1 MASLKTIQKALTLP
15 YRWGV
20 SNPRSLANFL
30 WWSLLPVTPAL
41 LSMAF
46 MTVFSMVQKSA
57 HHSKVKESRCAIYFL
72 FFSTSAETSSP
83 SIVLGTYGSNIFQI
97 LFKETSSPNVVL
109 GAYGSNSF
117 QITFSIICWCKKI
130 YNLGRLHIYRYTILF
145 LSILDIIQE
154 RRNVNLPV
162 YIKSI
167 WRPDQLFM
175 TPNHG
180 GIFLKLFLETLMF
193 PSFTSFSRV
202 SNFSLIFCLRVQ
214 THL

>member
-46 MTVFSMVQKSA
+46 MTAFSMVQKSA
-57 HHSKVKESRCAIYFL
+57 HHSKVKESRCAIYFI
-72 FFSTSAETSSP
+72 FF
-83 SIVLGTYGSNIFQI
+83 N
-97 LFKETSSPNVVL
+97 
-109 GAYGSNSF
+109 
-117 QITFSIICWCKKI
+117 ICWDLLSQYSTRDLWKWHFPDTFW
-130 YNLGRLHIYRYTILF
+130 RDRYTILF

-167 WRPDQLFM
+167 CRPDQLFM
-175 TPNHG
+175 TPNHW

-202 SNFSLIFCLRVQ
+202 SNSLLNLLFESPNTSTDHR
-214 THL
+214 